1 MTHFYIVYVPCLIG
15 GVYFIWTAFTIK
27 GSLAPHWIRTG
38 LIFAGSLIFLLG
50 ATGSILLFYGRIL
63 PKLIYRNLAITHYML
78 IGASLSLLVFLF
90 ISGALSS
97 KRKTDDLPPTP

>member
-1 MTHFYIVYVPCLIG
+1 MTHFFIVYAPCLIC
-15 GVYFIWTAFTIK
+15 GVYLIWTAFTIK
-27 GSLAPHWIRTG
+27 GSIAPHWIRSG
-38 LIFAGSLIFLLG
+38 LIFSGSLTFLLG
-50 ATGSILLFYGRIL
+50 ITGSTLVFYWRIL
-63 PKLIYRNLAITHYML
+63 PKLIYRNIALTHYML